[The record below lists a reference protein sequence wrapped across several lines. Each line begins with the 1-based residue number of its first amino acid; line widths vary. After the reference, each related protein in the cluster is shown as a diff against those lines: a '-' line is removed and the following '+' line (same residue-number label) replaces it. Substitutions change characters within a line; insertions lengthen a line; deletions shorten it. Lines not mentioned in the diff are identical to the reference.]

1 MQNIWHIIK
10 IRTRLFAWNM
20 DSEILSLN
28 RTLSFFF
35 CSCHLHREIARK
47 KAKSGIE
54 TSKLCVNKSPL
65 AYTLQRPIQNNNHPS
80 QKGQIRQKKQPKG
93 YENGQKWPKICEK
106 WAKMWLKPLKFAPMG
121 THRLKYTNWGSFS
134 TYQL

>member
-10 IRTRLFAWNM
+10 IWARLFAWNM

-65 AYTLQRPIQNNNHPS
+65 AYTLQRPIQNINYPLQKS
-80 QKGQIRQKKQPKG
+80 QKRQKKTSKKLW
-93 YENGQKWPKICEK
+93 KWPKTAKNLGKMGKNVIETPKICVNGIEVHE
-106 WAKMWLKPLKFAPMG
+106 LRIIFHLI
-121 THRLKYTNWGSFS
+121 TLI
-134 TYQL
+134 